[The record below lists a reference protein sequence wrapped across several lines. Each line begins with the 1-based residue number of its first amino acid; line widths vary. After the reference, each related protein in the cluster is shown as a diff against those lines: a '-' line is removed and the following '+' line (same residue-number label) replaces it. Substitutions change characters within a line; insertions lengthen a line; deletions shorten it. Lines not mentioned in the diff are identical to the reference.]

1 MISLLIAFLSG
12 IFYTSFFT
20 APLSVLLLVFLDP
33 NLSPYFLAVVA
44 GLGAVLGDLIIIK
57 ILRIIFIPFSFL
69 RHQSSVKAFK
79 KQLEKYH
86 LNLISIILGAVIV
99 ASPLPDELGLILL
112 GVSNLSYLKLAVLT
126 FLLNGTG
133 LLIIILTIQTLK

>member
-12 IFYTSFFT
+12 FFYTSFFT
-20 APLSVLLLVFLDP
+20 APLSVLLLVSLDP
-33 NLSPYFLAVVA
+33 NLNPYFLAVVA

-69 RHQSSVKAFK
+69 RHQNSVKAFK

-86 LNLISIILGAVIV
+86 LNLVSIFLGAVIV

-126 FLLNGTG
+126 FLLNSTG